1 MNKFNIIPSIYRN
14 KLGIEVDPQIQIDLS
29 STSKDLVEYDKS
41 STIDLRD
48 LYVSE
53 KNKSFK
59 IRPVFNVGYVYNN
72 IYSGSTSSKYKD
84 DLIYPLQSSLNVQIE
99 GTEKGLLQSYEF
111 DIFRATKPN
120 SFGYESVSAYTYNWG
135 AYITYPYKEDYEKDL
150 SIIIKNK
157 EINWTVKDGIPFIT
171 EHVIINGFNLVRII
185 CGLYHNLN
193 ENESILLKIDG
204 VEKLYKVYS
213 FGDNS
218 FNSEKNIVN
227 IFNTANEIPSNVVG
241 TLKRVII
248 DNNALETTSTYYIR
262 QHKIIEG
269 GDKVIITKSGFQV
282 GILDGKNVDSYYKKK
297 FSPLK
302 KSSNFSYNF
311 SVENEIDI
319 EGLLDNK
326 KRPIT
331 EIFLTMVFKGYSGF
345 FANRGESM
353 KQGWSFNI
361 REGVDSWWDKSNPKS
376 NSNVLPSS
384 YFDAQNKEFFY
395 YKHPSEFDGDFCE
408 YNQYDQQERV
418 VSEFHYKLKHSSNI
432 FKLDKF
438 NNDKYGYYYKPH
450 NKMVLKVFSNY
461 IETTNSSLSVENL
474 PNYAFY
480 SKFDGGYRWRDIY
493 NVGFFDETSNGVNY
507 PFINNTFYP
516 FTNSLF
522 KLFPD
527 VGGYDFFNDSMNI
540 GSDTIIKP
548 IIDECE

>member
-1 MNKFNIIPSIYRN
+1 
-14 KLGIEVDPQIQIDLS
+14 
-29 STSKDLVEYDKS
+29 
-41 STIDLRD
+41 
-48 LYVSE
+48 
-53 KNKSFK
+53 
-59 IRPVFNVGYVYNN
+59 
-72 IYSGSTSSKYKD
+72 
-84 DLIYPLQSSLNVQIE
+84 
-99 GTEKGLLQSYEF
+99 
-111 DIFRATKPN
+111 
-120 SFGYESVSAYTYNWG
+120 
-135 AYITYPYKEDYEKDL
+135 
-150 SIIIKNK
+150 
-157 EINWTVKDGIPFIT
+157 
-171 EHVIINGFNLVRII
+171 LVRII
-185 CGLYHNLN
+185 CGLYHNLK
-193 ENESILLKIDG
+193 ENESLLIKIGG

-218 FNSEKNIVN
+218 FNSDKNIVN

-241 TLKRVII
+241 TLKRVVI

-262 QHKIIEG
+262 QHKVIEG
-269 GDKVIITKSGFQV
+269 GDKVIVTKSGFQV
-282 GILDGKNVDSYYKKK
+282 GVLDGKYVESYYNNN
-297 FSPLK
+297 PLLMK

-311 SVENEIDI
+311 SVEDEIDI

-326 KRPIT
+326 NRPIT

-384 YFDAQNKEFFY
+384 YFDNQNKEFFY
-395 YKHPSEFDGDFCE
+395 YKHPKEFDGDFCE

-461 IETTNSSLSVENL
+461 VETTNTQLSVVNL

-516 FTNSLF
+516 FTNALF

-548 IIDECE
+548 IIDGCE

>member
-72 IYSGSTSSKYKD
+72 IYSGSTNSKYKD

-193 ENESILLKIDG
+193 ENESILLKIAG

-248 DNNALETTSTYYIR
+248 DNNVLETTSTYYIR

-438 NNDKYGYYYKPH
+438 NNDKHGYYYKPH